1 MPITRIA
8 VMTRDEEARIESNPL
23 LNPTASVSKSERLL
37 YYLTWLGEY
46 AYLLSLARQVLPSLA
61 PFLLEPFDWK
71 QVRGFAKL
79 TRNVL

>member
-37 YYLTWLGEY
+37 YYLTWLW
-46 AYLLSLARQVLPSLA
+46 RVCI
-61 PFLLEPFDWK
+61 
-71 QVRGFAKL
+71 FAVTGSSSVAVTRAIL
-79 TRNVL
+79 TRAFRLEAGKRICEAY